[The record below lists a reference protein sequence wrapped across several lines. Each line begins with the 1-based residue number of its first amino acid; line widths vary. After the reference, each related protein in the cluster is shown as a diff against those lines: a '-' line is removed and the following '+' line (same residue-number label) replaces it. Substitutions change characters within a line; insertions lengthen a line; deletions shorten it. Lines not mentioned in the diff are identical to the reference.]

1 MAVNRKALPGVRRY
15 ITAWST
21 GVFVMIVPNQ
31 TKPIVA
37 TIFGLLLLGVAA
49 AEVGPPLAGCPIK
62 GNVSLR
68 TGERIYHAPGQKYY
82 YATRINWVRG
92 ERWFCSESAAR
103 AAGWRRSKV

>member
-1 MAVNRKALPGVRRY
+1 
-15 ITAWST
+15 
-21 GVFVMIVPNQ
+21 MIVPNQ

-92 ERWFCSESAAR
+92 ERWFCSELAAR
-103 AAGWRRSKV
+103 AAGWRRSNV